1 MLQKTAMNKHS
12 NKDINNAINASV
24 THCNVQLT
32 EASHLIE
39 KISTQKG
46 PKSGKKKPVTGIRT
60 IEKVRK
66 IKEGL

>member
-1 MLQKTAMNKHS
+1 MTAMNKHS

-32 EASHLIE
+32 ECILPNK

-60 IEKVRK
+60 IEKVKK